1 MYGLR
6 DKGHGWMNI
15 SRNDSK
21 ILYTFHERY
30 YRKTREEKGEEW
42 GNDTSIFNRA
52 AVVSFF

>member
-52 AVVSFF
+52 AVISFF